1 MSNTSFLV
9 ISTLR
14 FRGDS
19 AETLL
24 HLCYTPLMVTTLEE
38 IKEKAI
44 PILKE
49 AGVTRAGVFG
59 SFARGEQGPESDVDI
74 LVSYPEQVTLFKIAA
89 LRNALQASLGTSV
102 DLVDHDSI
110 KPRLRESVLSAYESI
125 V

>member
-1 MSNTSFLV
+1 
-9 ISTLR
+9 
-14 FRGDS
+14 
-19 AETLL
+19 
-24 HLCYTPLMVTTLEE
+24 MVTTLEE